1 MATKSL
7 VDLST
12 SALENIA
19 NPAHARYNEFL
30 ADEALAIVT
39 DRKRV
44 AIRIA
49 QETEAT
55 QAITRE
61 AGVET
66 PLGHLTADEAFIVFK
81 LIKPAA
87 PKLGIASEN
96 VPAPLADLR
105 STLFNYLKAS
115 GINPY
120 PQADN

>member
-7 VDLST
+7 VDYST
-12 SALENIA
+12 QALENIA
-19 NPAHARYNEFL
+19 DKTHARYNSFL
-30 ADEALAIVT
+30 ADEALAIVA

-81 LIKPAA
+81 LIKPDA
-87 PKLGIASEN
+87 PKLGITEKN
-96 VPAPLADLR
+96 VPAPLATLR

-120 PQADN
+120 PKADN